1 MKKTFLL
8 IALLAATATAVPAL
22 AAPGRCADCD
32 VPCERMGRPDGEM
45 AADDDAPGERLL
57 QRMTRVLDLSAAQQE
72 KIRAMID
79 AEQEQAV
86 ARRAQQREYREQ
98 LRQAEQKVPFDEGA
112 IRAIAAKKA
121 ALKTEQIVSRAKVRS
136 QIDAILTPEQRQ
148 LAERLRPEPGE
159 GREGRRGPRPGGP
172 RN

>member
-32 VPCERMGRPDGEM
+32 PPCEHMGRPDGEM
-45 AADDDAPGERLL
+45 DADDDAPGDRLL

-72 KIRAMID
+72 KIRALVD
-79 AEQEQAV
+79 AHRKQCDPL
-86 ARRAQQREYREQ
+86 RAQLRTGREELREVETK
-98 LRQAEQKVPFDEGA
+98 APFDE
-112 IRAIAAKKA
+112 AAVRSLATKQSQVQ
-121 ALKTEQIVSRAKVRS
+121 TELVVSRAKLRS
-136 QIDAILTPEQRQ
+136 QIEAVLTPEQRQ